1 MPRFVE
7 DDELT
12 GPTRA
17 IAAFAANMTPA
28 GVPDTVLD
36 RSARHVL
43 DTVGLMLSGSTSDG
57 SRLTQEFHAERG
69 GTPEATVLG
78 VGTRANLLQ
87 AAYANGESAHA
98 MDYDDTQLAAAPDRA
113 YGLLMHPSSP
123 VLGAVLPV
131 AEWLGSSG
139 EDALVAFAIGV
150 EVSCVIAEAISPT
163 HYGNG
168 LHCTGTIGGFGAA
181 VAAGR
186 LLGLDVDQ
194 MAVALG
200 VVGSMSAGLRQN
212 FGTMTKPLHAGR
224 AAENGVLAALRVAK
238 GHSATDDILEAPR
251 GFFRAYGGG
260 DLDQIEGALGAPWT
274 ILDPGI
280 SIKPYPS
287 GSLTHPA
294 VGATIALVNE
304 SDVRADQIDHIR
316 VGVNSYTALT
326 LLHATPID
334 ELQAKFSM
342 QYGVAI
348 AALDRA
354 AGLEQFTT
362 ERVVRADAQAMLRR
376 VKVEVDERAEAAGF
390 DQMYS
395 VVTIHLVDGSTVE
408 RQASFAKG
416 SPADPMTDAELL
428 AKFEECVGLV
438 DPAADAAATA
448 AELLAIRTVGDV
460 RSLRALQIRSA
471 ATT

>member
-1 MPRFVE
+1 VE
-7 DDELT
+7 DDDLT

-17 IAAFAANMTPA
+17 IAAFAANTRSTEVPA
-28 GVPDTVLD
+28 AVLD

-57 SRLTQEFHAERG
+57 CRLTHAFHAERG

-78 VGTRANLLQ
+78 IAARANLLQ
-87 AAYANGESAHA
+87 AAYANGEAAHA

-113 YGLLMHPSSP
+113 YGLLMHPSAP
-123 VLGAVLPV
+123 TLGAVLPV
-131 AEWLGSSG
+131 AEWLGASG
-139 EDALVAFAIGV
+139 EDTLAAFAIGV

-181 VAAGR
+181 VAVGR
-186 LLGLDVDQ
+186 LLGLDADQ

-238 GHSATDDILEAPR
+238 GHTATADILEAPR

-260 DLDQIEGALGAPWT
+260 DLDQIEGALGSPWT
-274 ILDPGI
+274 IIEPGI

-294 VGATIALVNE
+294 VGATIDLVTE
-304 SDVRADQIDHIR
+304 SGLLPEEIDHIR

-326 LLHATPID
+326 LLHATPSD

-354 AGLEQFTT
+354 AGLEQFTN
-362 ERVVRADAQAMLRR
+362 ERVVQADVQAMLRQVR
-376 VKVEVDERAEAAGF
+376 VEVDERAEAAGF

-395 VVTIHLVDGSTVE
+395 IVTIHLADGSTVE

-416 SPADPMTDAELL
+416 SPADPMTDEELFT
-428 AKFEECVGLV
+428 KFKECVGLV
-438 DPAADAAATA
+438 DPSADAAAIA
-448 AELLAIRTVGDV
+448 EELLAIGVVADVSGLRAFQV
-460 RSLRALQIRSA
+460 RSLQAH
-471 ATT
+471 

>member
-1 MPRFVE
+1 
-7 DDELT
+7 LT
-12 GPTRA
+12 GPTWA
-17 IAAFAANMTPA
+17 IARFAAETDPA
-28 GVPDTVLD
+28 SIPAPVLE

-57 SRLTQEFHAERG
+57 CRLTQAFHAERG
-69 GTPEATVLG
+69 GTPEATALG
-78 VGTRANLLQ
+78 VAGKVNLLQ

-113 YGLLMHPSSP
+113 YGLLMHPSAP

-131 AEWLGSSG
+131 AEWLGASG
-139 EDALVAFAIGV
+139 AAALAAFAVGV
-150 EVSCVIAEAISPT
+150 EVSCVIAEAIAPD

-168 LHCTGTIGGFGAA
+168 FHTTGTIGGFGAA
-181 VAAGR
+181 VAVGR
-186 LLGLDVDQ
+186 LLGFDAEQ

-200 VVGSMSAGLRQN
+200 VVGSTGAGLRQN
-212 FGTMTKPLHAGR
+212 FGTMTKPLHSGR
-224 AAENGVLAALRVAK
+224 AAENGVLAALRVAQ
-238 GHSATDDILEAPR
+238 GHTATADIVEARR

-260 DLDQIEGALGAPWT
+260 DLDQIEGALGNPWT
-274 ILDPGI
+274 ILEPGI

-294 VGATIALVNE
+294 VGATLELVAE
-304 SDVRADQIDHIR
+304 SDVRPEQVDFIR
-316 VGVNSYTALT
+316 VGVNSYTAMT
-326 LLHATPID
+326 LLHATPSD

-348 AALDRA
+348 AVVDRA

-362 ERVVRADAQAMLRR
+362 ERVVRDDAQAMLRQVR
-376 VKVEVDERAEAAGF
+376 VEVDERAEAAGF

-395 VVTIHLVDGSTVE
+395 IVTIHLKDGSVVE

-428 AKFEECVGLV
+428 AKFEECLAVV
-438 DPAADAAATA
+438 DPSESAEPIA
-448 AELLAIRTVGDV
+448 AELLSIRAVADV
-460 RSLRALQIRSA
+460 RTLRALQVRAPRAS
-471 ATT
+471 

>member
-1 MPRFVE
+1 M
-7 DDELT
+7 ELT
-12 GPTRA
+12 GPTWA
-17 IAAFAANMTPA
+17 IATFAAETASAAVPA
-28 GVPDTVLD
+28 SVID
-36 RSARHVL
+36 RSRRHVL
-43 DTVGLMLSGSTSDG
+43 DTVGLMFAGSTTDG
-57 SRLTQEFHAERG
+57 CRLTHAFHAERG
-69 GTPEATVLG
+69 GNPEATVLG
-78 VGTRANLLQ
+78 TAARANVLQ

-131 AEWLGSSG
+131 AEMLGASG
-139 EDALVAFAIGV
+139 ADALAAFAIGV
-150 EVSCVIAEAISPT
+150 EVACVIAEAISPQ

-186 LLGLDVDQ
+186 LLGFDADQ

-200 VVGSMSAGLRQN
+200 VVGSMSGGLRQN
-212 FGTMTKPLHAGR
+212 FGTMTKPLHSGR
-224 AAENGVLAALRVAK
+224 AAENGVLAALRVAQ
-238 GHSATDDILEAPR
+238 GHTATRDIIEAPR

-260 DLDQIEGALGAPWT
+260 DLDQIEAALGSPWT
-274 ILDPGI
+274 IIDPGV

-294 VGATIALVNE
+294 VGATIELAIE
-304 SDVRADQIDHIR
+304 SDVQPEQVDHIR

-326 LLHATPID
+326 LLHATPSD

-342 QYGVAI
+342 QYGVAV
-348 AALDRA
+348 AVLDRA
-354 AGLEQFTT
+354 AGLAQFTT
-362 ERVVRADAQAMLRR
+362 ERVVEPDVQAMLRR
-376 VKVEVDERAEAAGF
+376 VRVEVDDRAEAAGF

-395 VVTIHLVDGSTVE
+395 IVSIHLEDGTTIE

-416 SPADPMTDAELL
+416 SPADPMTDPELL
-428 AKFEECVGLV
+428 AKFKECVGLV
-438 DPAADAAATA
+438 DPAANADDLA
-448 AELLAIRTVGDV
+448 AEILAIAEVADV
-460 RSLRALQIRSA
+460 RSLRAWKVRPPRAS
-471 ATT
+471 

>member
-1 MPRFVE
+1 
-7 DDELT
+7 LT

-17 IAAFAANMTPA
+17 IATFAADTKSA
-28 GVPDTVLD
+28 DVPGTVLGG
-36 RSARHVL
+36 SARHVL
-43 DTVGLMLSGSTSDG
+43 DTVGLMISGSTSDG
-57 SRLTQEFHAERG
+57 CRLTHAFHAERG

-78 VGTRANLLQ
+78 IAQRANLLQ
-87 AAYANGESAHA
+87 AAYANAEAAHA

-123 VLGAVLPV
+123 VLGAVLPI
-131 AEWLGSSG
+131 AEWLGASG

-150 EVSCVIAEAISPT
+150 EVSCVIAEAISPS

-181 VAAGR
+181 AAAGR
-186 LLGLDVDQ
+186 LLGLDAEH
-194 MAVALG
+194 MALALG
-200 VVGSMSAGLRQN
+200 TVGSMSAGLRQN

-224 AAENGVLAALRVAK
+224 AAENGVLAALRVSK
-238 GHSATDDILEAPR
+238 GHTATADIIEAPR

-260 DLDQIEGALGAPWT
+260 DLDQIEAALGNPWT
-274 ILDPGI
+274 IVDPGI

-294 VGATIALVNE
+294 VGATIGLVTE
-304 SDVRADQIDHIR
+304 SDVLPGQIDHIR

-326 LLHATPID
+326 LLHATPSD

-362 ERVVRADAQAMLRR
+362 ERVMRPDAQAMLRR
-376 VKVEVDERAEAAGF
+376 VQVEVDERAEAAGF

-395 VVTIHLVDGSTVE
+395 IVTIHLADGTTVE

-416 SPADPMTDAELL
+416 SPADPMTDGELL
-428 AKFEECVGLV
+428 AKFAECVELV
-438 DPAADAAATA
+438 DPKADVDGIA
-448 AELLAIRTVGDV
+448 AELLAIRDVADV
-460 RSLRALQIRSA
+460 RSLRAFQVRSPL
-471 ATT
+471 AT

>member
-1 MPRFVE
+1 
-7 DDELT
+7 LT
-12 GPTRA
+12 EPTRA
-17 IAAFAANMTPA
+17 IARFAAEA
-28 GVPDTVLD
+28 KSASVPVAVLE

-43 DTVGLMLSGSTSDG
+43 DTVGLMISGSTADG
-57 SRLTQEFHAERG
+57 CRLTREFHAERG
-69 GTPEATVLG
+69 GTPEATVVG
-78 VGTRANLLQ
+78 VGDRVNLLQ
-87 AAYANGESAHA
+87 AAYANGESSHA

-131 AEWLGSSG
+131 AESLGASG
-139 EDALVAFAIGV
+139 ADTLAAFAIGV
-150 EVSCVIAEAISPT
+150 EVSCVIAEAIAPE

-168 LHCTGTIGGFGAA
+168 FHTTGTIGGFGAA
-181 VAAGR
+181 AAVGR
-186 LLGLDVDQ
+186 LLGFDAER
-194 MAVALG
+194 MAVVLG
-200 VVGSMSAGLRQN
+200 LVGSTGAGLRQN
-212 FGTMTKPLHAGR
+212 FGTMTKPFHSGR

-238 GHSATDDILEAPR
+238 GHSATDDIIEARR

-260 DLDQIEGALGAPWT
+260 DLDQIERALGSPWT

-287 GSLTHPA
+287 GSLSHPA
-294 VGATIALVNE
+294 VGATLKLVAAE
-304 SDVRADQIDHIR
+304 DVRPEQVADIR

-326 LLHATPID
+326 LLHATPND

-348 AALDRA
+348 AVLDRA

-362 ERVVRADAQAMLRR
+362 ERVVRDDAQAMLRKVR
-376 VKVEVDERAEAAGF
+376 VEVDERANAAGF

-395 VVTIHLVDGSTVE
+395 IVTIRLVDGTSVE
-408 RQASFAKG
+408 TQASFAKG

-428 AKFEECVGLV
+428 AKFDECLGLV
-438 DPAADAAATA
+438 DPSADADAITD
-448 AELLAIRTVGDV
+448 ELLSIRDVADV
-460 RSLRALQIRSA
+460 RTLRAFRVRPPRLS
-471 ATT
+471 